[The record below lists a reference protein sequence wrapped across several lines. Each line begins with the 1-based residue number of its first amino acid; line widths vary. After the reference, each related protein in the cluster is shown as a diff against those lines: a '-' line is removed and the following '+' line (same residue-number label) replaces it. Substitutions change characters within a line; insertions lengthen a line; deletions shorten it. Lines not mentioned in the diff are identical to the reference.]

1 MRKKATQK
9 KGSKQ
14 KVSGKRKAETKP
26 LKRIRATEE
35 EIKQLG
41 KDRKRPQKY
50 AKDPQR
56 TGQLLD
62 EAIKNELSEYE
73 RLALTSIHEWKKPK
87 IAWSDKAMQ
96 IINWPLEK
104 AGDLITEV
112 PGVDWVIE
120 KAIGGI
126 VGLLN
131 DLAHWTVRPEAIYE
145 EYRKSG
151 FEHIKTPRDMFSLD
165 LEEADRVNGWLGAK
179 YKTLAALEGAA
190 AGYVGLPGIPPD
202 IVALITLNQRAIG
215 EYATYYGFDI
225 SSQQERLFA
234 LNILGFASSPND
246 AAKQVAM
253 AQLVRI
259 AQDVAKKKVWKDLEK
274 HSFVRI
280 IQIIARSLGIRLTKA
295 KLAQII
301 PVTGAIV
308 GAGFNAYYT
317 NKVCDAAFYL
327 YRERFLAE
335 KYGADVIEETVKPAD
350 SYEPDFGDDG
360 DGDDDD
366 GPVVPSA

>member
-1 MRKKATQK
+1 M
-9 KGSKQ
+9 
-14 KVSGKRKAETKP
+14 
-26 LKRIRATEE
+26 
-35 EIKQLG
+35 
-41 KDRKRPQKY
+41 KD
-50 AKDPQR
+50 
-56 TGQLLD
+56 
-62 EAIKNELSEYE
+62 ELTEYE
-73 RLALTSIHEWKKPK
+73 KSAVASIHEWKNPQ
-87 IAWSDKAMQ
+87 IGWFGKAMEVV
-96 IINWPLEK
+96 NWPLDK

-120 KAIGGI
+120 KSIGGL
-126 VGLLN
+126 VNLLN
-131 DLAHWTVRPEAIYE
+131 DFAHWTVRPNSIYE
-145 EYRKSG
+145 EYQKAG
-151 FEHIKTPRDMFSLD
+151 FDHVKTPKDIFTLD

-179 YKTLAALEGAA
+179 YKTLASAEGAG

-202 IVALITLNQRAIG
+202 VVALITLNQRAIG

-234 LNILGFASSPND
+234 LNILGLASSPND

-274 HSFVRI
+274 HSFVKI

-295 KLAQII
+295 KLAQVV
-301 PVTGAIV
+301 PVTGAVV

-317 NKVCDAAFYL
+317 DKVCDAAFYL

-335 KYGADVIEETVKPAD
+335 KYGENIIEETVKPAENF
-350 SYEPDFGDDG
+350 EPDVDE
-360 DGDDDD
+360 
-366 GPVVPSA
+366 